1 MLDVLVVAC
10 WCRSVKVIGL
20 GSTLSVMSG
29 RCVNGDQSKEI
40 GRVWSVVGS
49 EKSITLVVVLG
60 A

>member
-1 MLDVLVVAC
+1 MT
-10 WCRSVKVIGL
+10 GL

-40 GRVWSVVGS
+40 RRVWSVVGS